1 MHGSTWLEPNQI
13 YSNGQQG
20 IIPPKGYSA
29 SSPVDPVGSVH
40 VAVWDTGGGEIPS
53 REGDGGEESLG
64 QRPIGPDHQVRQ
76 GPKVHRP
83 LFEPP
88 DHEKVSM
95 AALMMAKAERT
106 LTAVFLSFTG
116 LQNKDRSILALVL
129 AITTNYSWKNNELF
143 KNSSSYQIC

>member
-53 REGDGGEESLG
+53 REGDGGEDCEEERG
-64 QRPIGPDHQVRQ
+64 DC
-76 GPKVHRP
+76 
-83 LFEPP
+83 
-88 DHEKVSM
+88 
-95 AALMMAKAERT
+95 AALCHRVRRQCGGVEPLERQP
-106 LTAVFLSFTG
+106 LRRRQQG
-116 LQNKDRSILALVL
+116 LWRGGRRQHFHLH
-129 AITTNYSWKNNELF
+129 
-143 KNSSSYQIC
+143 